1 MAKNVSG
8 LNYETIYDEIP
19 YHIKSSIGLPI
30 TSHNLTNDHVRF
42 FMKFQEVI
50 SAHVFEAL
58 ESERENIRVLAEEMS
73 EACDAIL
80 KETK

>member
-8 LNYETIYDEIP
+8 LNYEAIYDEIP

-50 SAHVFEAL
+50 STHVFEAL
-58 ESERENIRVLAEEMS
+58 ESERENIRALAEEMS
-73 EACDAIL
+73 EACEAIL

>member
-1 MAKNVSG
+1 
-8 LNYETIYDEIP
+8 
-19 YHIKSSIGLPI
+19 
-30 TSHNLTNDHVRF
+30 
-42 FMKFQEVI
+42 MKFQEVI